1 MFFWSLVLLWDIL
14 DYVTSLPK
22 LDTKYKT
29 VLVLGQ
35 RPGDLKNENLT
46 WQILLCLF
54 SFFPKSIIIFC
65 LISSSIYG

>member
-46 WQILLCLF
+46 
-54 SFFPKSIIIFC
+54 
-65 LISSSIYG
+65 